1 MSSQQEIEILTE
13 EVMEAGCGEIWKL
26 IMEYKQIAEERDI
39 RRIVDKFKTI
49 PQRAMGI
56 GIGSEGDQYQYCLA
70 NKIPVSYN
78 GARGG
83 CGDNDDI
90 MPVRIVFHHFNRK
103 LPNASKLPENYKKC
117 GMLWNMVRDC
127 WDEEDKNL
135 YLIAKAF
142 CCFQDYDGLE
152 MTPERMMKKWA
163 QKGIEYTGMPQFI
176 QMGIDQCDEYY
187 RPLQYPRAHR

>member
-83 CGDNDDI
+83 CGGNNDI
-90 MPVRIVFHHFNRK
+90 M
-103 LPNASKLPENYKKC
+103 PENYKKC

-142 CCFQDYDGLE
+142 SGGFK
-152 MTPERMMKKWA
+152 MTPERMMEKWV

-187 RPLQYPRAHR
+187 RPSCFIAAHREL